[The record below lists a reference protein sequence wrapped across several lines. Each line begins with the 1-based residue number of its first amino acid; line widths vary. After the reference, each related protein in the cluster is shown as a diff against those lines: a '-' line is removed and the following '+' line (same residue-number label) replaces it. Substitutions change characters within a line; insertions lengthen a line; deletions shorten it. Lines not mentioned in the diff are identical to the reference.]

1 MKLTF
6 LLIASLLTSSVSAQ
20 TKAGGGEGPGIVAP
34 APEVQAGADLP
45 PQPTQLAGL
54 AGSSGADA
62 LPGTVDTAAPG
73 LVCPII
79 GLNSGAI
86 TAGAIPALSEL
97 NRRVTALNQRLQQQ
111 AASNPQCA
119 LAGRSASNFVRSLGT
134 GSCTSDPV
142 NCSQNISEVAGSY
155 VGCGTGDRDEL
166 IDITLSSVMAFGAG
180 TPIGVLGLG
189 LSAVNSIIRLFR
201 GRSQERAQENSQR
214 ETRLAQQAFVDG
226 LASCASS
233 DLYSSSVCTGPARER
248 VGEALFR
255 TLSYRTPCS
264 APISSPTQQQSREL
278 LTSLRSVDTC
288 LTAPS
293 ADAQTCFRALPP
305 ATETNALDKAACLM
319 TNTGGSFG
327 EALEDTQNANLQ
339 DSLQMARRFHIQ
351 KILSLREEANRE
363 DDPRVREQLILNCYM
378 GKLSMSVSANRN
390 QESNP
395 LVSGT
400 DRRTNELALQ
410 DQADDRGVYDNYPDR
425 SNDPNIVVRPP
436 RLAPS
441 FATAQ
446 QICNQLDACFQGQD
460 TFSNRDFSG
469 GNLRAQMCRG
479 LARLGDTNG
488 LLRQY
493 NAMAFDIDVNQEQ
506 ISCRTPAAVPASRE
520 TQSGGA
526 PVDPT

>member
-1 MKLTF
+1 M
-6 LLIASLLTSSVSAQ
+6 TSSVSAQ
-20 TKAGGGEGPGIVAP
+20 TDSKAGGGVTP
-34 APEVQAGADLP
+34 AETPAADLP
-45 PQPTQLAGL
+45 VNPRAAQPAGIV
-54 AGSSGADA
+54 GSSGAGDISGA
-62 LPGTVDTAAPG
+62 SDMAGAGDTAAPG

-97 NRRVTALNQRLQQQ
+97 SRRVTALNQRLQQQ

-119 LAGRSASNFVRSLGT
+119 LAGSSASNFVRSVGS
-134 GSCTSDPV
+134 GSCTSNPV
-142 NCSQNISEVAGSY
+142 NCSQNINEVVGSY
-155 VGCGTGDRDEL
+155 VGCGAGDRDEL
-166 IDITLSSVMAFGAG
+166 IDITLSTVMAFGAG

-189 LSAVNSIIRLFR
+189 LSAVNSVIRLFR

-214 ETRLAQQAFVDG
+214 ETRLAQQTFVDG
-226 LASCASS
+226 LASCAAS

-248 VGEALFR
+248 IGEALFR
-255 TLSYRTPCS
+255 TLNYRTPCT
-264 APISSPTQQQSREL
+264 APISAPTQQQSREL
-278 LTSLRSVDTC
+278 LTSLRTVDTC
-288 LTAPS
+288 LTAPA
-293 ADAQTCFRALPP
+293 ADAQACFRALPP
-305 ATETNALDKAACLM
+305 ATETNALNKAACLM

-378 GKLSMSVSANRN
+378 GRLSMSVSANRN
-390 QESNP
+390 QESND
-395 LVSGT
+395 LVAGT

-410 DQADDRGVYDNYPDR
+410 DQADDRAVYRGYPDR
-425 SNDPNIVVRPP
+425 SDDPNVTVRPP

-446 QICNQLDACFQGQD
+446 QICSQLDACFRGQD
-460 TFSNRDFSG
+460 TFSSNDFSG
-469 GNLRAQMCRG
+469 SNLRAKMCRG

-506 ISCRTPAAVPASRE
+506 ISCRSPAAVPA
-520 TQSGGA
+520 A
-526 PVDPT
+526 PERPADGTSVNPT